1 MGIFLL
7 YTSLYFLYPTY
18 VIPLN
23 NMFTYV
29 GRFWATCVCVLSSI
43 YTLCAQN
50 STEYVLNEAVTV
62 ASKRDAA
69 YTASSPS
76 FRLDTAALRRTAA
89 TDLATALRHVAGI
102 NVRDYGGAGGLKT
115 ISVRGIGAAH
125 TTVCYDGLP
134 MANTQN
140 GAVDVGAFAFEQI
153 TALRLDI
160 GDTAPLLTP
169 VRTLSAAT
177 LFIQTQN
184 KSISNL
190 KAEIKTGSW
199 ELINPS
205 VTFNKLLSS
214 KTQIGGHARFYF
226 RNNNYKFQINNGALS
241 TTERRNNSRTKSGI
255 AEVWLNHALSN
266 NQKWLTKVY
275 YSLSDNKLPG
285 AVVLYNN
292 DNHEVM
298 KDALWFV
305 QSKYDARWGKTR
317 TSVAVKYQGQLTRY
331 DDDNPQYPKD
341 ALRQKYN
348 QQEFYTTIGA
358 EHQLAKQWHVAY
370 VADYFY
376 NSLSSYLS
384 DADGASRH
392 TLQHAFSVRYK
403 PKNLSITARAVAHH
417 VWNRAPKAKLKAPR
431 NMSKWQTSLAA
442 AYVFESIGLTTRL
455 FYKDYYRQPTFAEY
469 YFYHLGTAELKP
481 ECTQQIG
488 IGAAW
493 LKHTLWGGVRLSL
506 DGYYNNITDR
516 ITSVPYN
523 LFIWRTENR
532 GKVTI
537 AGLDVNTNITFKAN
551 KNHEF
556 CLAMNYSWQEGQ
568 DKTDPSDLTYKKQ
581 PPYLPQH
588 SGAASLSWENPW
600 LNVNVG
606 VSAASHRWATAQHAV
621 QTKLPGYAELNCSV
635 ARTFNVSNLKLTT
648 ALHVNNALDKSYE
661 IVRRYPMPLRN
672 IMASICI
679 ER

>member
-1 MGIFLL
+1 MGIFSL

-29 GRFWATCVCVLSSI
+29 GRFWATCICALSSI

-226 RNNNYKFQINNGALS
+226 RNNNYKFRINNGALS

-305 QSKYDARWGKTR
+305 QSKYDSRWGKTR

-358 EHQLAKQWHVAY
+358 EHQLAKQWHMAY
-370 VADYFY
+370 AADYFY

-417 VWNRAPKAKLKAPR
+417 VWNRAPKAKEKAPR

-442 AYVFESIGLTTRL
+442 AYIFEPIGLTTRL

-481 ECTQQIG
+481 ERTQQIG

-493 LKHTLWGGVRLSL
+493 LKHTSWGGVRLSL

-556 CLAMNYSWQEGQ
+556 CLAINYSLQEGQ

-621 QTKLPGYAELNCSV
+621 QTRLPGYAEVNLSV
-635 ARTFNVSNLKLTT
+635 ARSFDISNFKLTT
-648 ALHVNNALDKSYE
+648 TLHVNNALDKSYE

-672 IMASICI
+672 MMASICI